1 MNEEM
6 MSSLGTWGPIL
17 LMVLIFYFLLYRP
30 QKKAQS
36 KRRNM
41 LEALKRGTRIITVGG
56 IYGTI
61 ISIDDTIVRLEISK
75 GIVIDCSRNSIASIV
90 TDELK
95 KEPEEKSEDSSD
107 A

>member
-61 ISIDDTIVRLEISK
+61 ISID
-75 GIVIDCSRNSIASIV
+75 VIDCSRSSIASIV